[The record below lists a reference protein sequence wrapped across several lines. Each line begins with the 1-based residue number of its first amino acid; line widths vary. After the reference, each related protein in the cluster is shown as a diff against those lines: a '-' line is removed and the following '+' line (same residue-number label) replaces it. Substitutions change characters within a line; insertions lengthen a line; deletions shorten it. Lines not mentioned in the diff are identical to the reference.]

1 MKKIVIVCPH
11 PKDVAPGQRLKYEQ
25 YIESWEKNG
34 FVVDI
39 KPFMTDRFWKIVYK
53 KGHYLEKICWTFY
66 GYLRRLKLLFTLR
79 KYDLSY
85 IFLWVTPFGTTFFER
100 LYCFVSKNV
109 IYDIDDL
116 VRFRAAM
123 ADGILPDARPHV
135 LLVLGRYNGN
145 FQSDPA
151 EMKPFIADG
160 LTDMASWSICAF
172 GHREFDVMT
181 DAIANGGHCR
191 VGFENNLYLKDGS
204 LAPSNADLVRQLAE
218 TCQPASRAETLALF
232 AL

>member
-1 MKKIVIVCPH
+1 M
-11 PKDVAPGQRLKYEQ
+11 
-25 YIESWEKNG
+25 
-34 FVVDI
+34 
-39 KPFMTDRFWKIVYK
+39 
-53 KGHYLEKICWTFY
+53 
-66 GYLRRLKLLFTLR
+66 
-79 KYDLSY
+79 
-85 IFLWVTPFGTTFFER
+85 
-100 LYCFVSKNV
+100 
-109 IYDIDDL
+109 
-116 VRFRAAM
+116 VRFRAAI

-135 LLVLGRYNGN
+135 LLVLGRYSGN
-145 FQSDPA
+145 FQSDPT

>member
-1 MKKIVIVCPH
+1 LARNFYH
-11 PKDVAPGQRLKYEQ
+11 SSLAEQ
-25 YIESWEKNG
+25 
-34 FVVDI
+34 
-39 KPFMTDRFWKIVYK
+39 
-53 KGHYLEKICWTFY
+53 ICVQHI
-66 GYLRRLKLLFTLR
+66 L
-79 KYDLSY
+79 
-85 IFLWVTPFGTTFFER
+85 
-100 LYCFVSKNV
+100 
-109 IYDIDDL
+109 YDIDDL

-135 LLVLGRYNGN
+135 LLVLGRYSGN

-181 DAIANGGHCR
+181 DAIASGGHCR

-204 LAPSNADLVRQLAE
+204 LAPNNAALIRQLAE
-218 TCQPASRAETLALF
+218 TCQPATREETLALF